1 MTVRALRWGQHVI
14 TAVLV
19 VVCTVRAVSAGVPLW
34 AQLVTTGLF
43 VGWYFGGPAMVRRLP
58 RRSGVG
64 SGWLLVLAAFWLLMC
79 AVSAENV
86 WLAFPLWLLAGHL
99 FGLRTALLFSV
110 AVFAVVI
117 LRPWWEHGQPNY
129 AGMIGPLIGGAFAV
143 GLSRGQIQL
152 VRDGQE
158 RQRLVESLLAAQ
170 DEMEQLSG
178 ELARSQRTAGVM
190 AERTRLSRDIHD
202 TIAQGLS
209 SILLLARAGTRQHDE
224 GSRHLFG
231 QIETTAA
238 ENLTEVRRIVGALTP
253 TALEEDGLS
262 AAIDRLLT
270 TLSEETGIR
279 TELKAEPDLPA
290 VSTTTEVA
298 LLRATQSALA
308 NVRQHARAGTVV
320 ISLSAADSSLRLDI
334 IDDGTGFDPQ
344 QVPVTGPGLG
354 GGYGLRA
361 MRARLRELGGGLEV
375 ESGVGHGSAI
385 AVHVP
390 LGRTEAENRAQ
401 EAHQPEVQPEVRG
414 GAGGGEG

>member
-1 MTVRALRWGQHVI
+1 MTVRAVRWGQHVI

-19 VVCTVRAVSAGVPLW
+19 VVCTVRAVSAGAPLW
-34 AQLVTTGLF
+34 AQLVITTLF
-43 VGWYFGGPAMVRRLP
+43 TGWYVGGPTLVRRLP
-58 RRSGVG
+58 RSGVG

-99 FGLRTALLFSV
+99 FGLRTAVLFSA

-117 LRPWWEHGQPNY
+117 LRPWWEHGQPTY

-170 DEMEQLSG
+170 EEMEQLSG

-224 GSRHLFG
+224 DARHLFG
-231 QIETTAA
+231 QIETTAG

-279 TELKAEPDLPA
+279 TELKAEADLPA

-308 NVRQHARAGTVV
+308 NVRQHADADTVV
-320 ISLSAADSSLRLDI
+320 ISLSAADASLRLDI
-334 IDDGTGFDPQ
+334 IDDGVGFDAEQLPSDGS
-344 QVPVTGPGLG
+344 VLAGGSGSAGGSGLG

-361 MRARLRELGGGLEV
+361 MRARLREVGGGLEV
-375 ESGVGHGSAI
+375 ESESGHGTAI

-390 LGRTEAENRAQ
+390 VGRRTEVAR
-401 EAHQPEVQPEVRG
+401 
-414 GAGGGEG
+414 